1 MHTAAELAASVTR
14 LLSLPDVYWHVKRMV
29 DDPTKTPA
37 DLTKVILNDPAMTA
51 RILRL
56 VNSAHFGYRGRI
68 ESVSRAIALLGML
81 HVHDLVLASSI
92 AAGFRGIRPSR
103 MDVARFWEG
112 SLHRALSAGN
122 MAHAVGL
129 ADSQRPFVEGLL
141 SDIGH
146 LVIYQQVPEQAAQ
159 AMEQAGQD
167 IDRLAALERELI
179 GCDAAD
185 VGAALTVSWG
195 LPEAFA
201 IAIGCQNRPHEA
213 GEHALEAALLHVAGR
228 LAAHDMAGGAPT
240 ASVAI
245 DPSILGMIKLP
256 YGQLA
261 FILQETRQNLGAIS
275 QLLTGA

>member
-1 MHTAAELAASVTR
+1 MHTAAELAASVTH
-14 LLSLPDVYWHVKRMV
+14 LLTLPDVYWHVKRMV

-56 VNSAHFGYRGRI
+56 VNSAQFGYRGRI

-122 MAHAVGL
+122 MARAVGL

-146 LVIYQQVPEQAAQ
+146 LVMYQQVPELAAN
-159 AMEQAGQD
+159 ALAEAGHD
-167 IDRLAALERELI
+167 VDRLAALERDTI

-185 VGAALTVSWG
+185 VGAALTVRWG

-201 IAIGCQNRPHEA
+201 IAIGCQDRPHEA
-213 GEHALEAALLHVAGR
+213 GAHTLEAALLHVSGR
-228 LAAHDMAGGAPT
+228 IAAHEMAGAPQ
-240 ASVAI
+240 AEGVAI
-245 DPSILGMIKLP
+245 DPSVLGLIKLP
-256 YGQLA
+256 YGHLA
-261 FILQETRQNLGAIS
+261 FILQETRQNLSAIS
-275 QLLTGA
+275 QLLTGS

>member
-1 MHTAAELAASVTR
+1 MHTAAELAAQATA
-14 LLSLPDVYWHVKRMV
+14 LLTLPDVYWHVKRIV
-29 DDPTKTPA
+29 DDPTKTPT
-37 DLTKVILNDPAMTA
+37 DLTKVILTDPSMTG

-92 AAGFRGIRPSR
+92 AAGFKGIRPSR

-112 SLHRALSAGN
+112 SLHRALSAGS
-122 MAHAVGL
+122 MARAVGL

-146 LVIYQQVPEQAAQ
+146 LVLFQRVPAQ
-159 AMEQAGQD
+159 AGEALERAGHD
-167 IDRLAALERELI
+167 VDRLAALERELI

-201 IAIGCQNRPHEA
+201 IAIGCQHRPYDA
-213 GEHALEAALLHVAGR
+213 GEHTLEAALLHVAGR
-228 LAAHDMAGGAPT
+228 LAAHDLAGHPPEEG
-240 ASVAI
+240 VAI
-245 DPSILGMIKLP
+245 DPVVLGMIKLP

-261 FILQETRQNLGAIS
+261 FILQETRDNLGTIS
-275 QLLTGA
+275 QLLTSA